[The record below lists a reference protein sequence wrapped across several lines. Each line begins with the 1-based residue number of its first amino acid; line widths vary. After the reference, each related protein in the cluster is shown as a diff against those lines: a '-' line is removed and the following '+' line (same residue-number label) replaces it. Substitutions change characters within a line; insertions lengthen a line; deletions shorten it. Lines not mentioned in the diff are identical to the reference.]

1 MKYLYLDQNGWIYLA
16 KGWHEGKG
24 ELYEIASKI
33 KEEVD
38 KGNLR
43 VTLSLVNI
51 LESRR
56 ISNRE
61 RRERLINFMMDL
73 SKGYSIFPFDDWVI
87 ESEIFRLFRNKI
99 GQGDIDI
106 KSRIINQG
114 ISNLVGA
121 QPTIQ
126 GDIPEDKKEE
136 MIKKVNS
143 VETMRLLLLSE
154 RKDISSS
161 FIKEAERFEKV
172 RRKERTMN
180 DKTIQYKVV
189 MANYFRDIIFPK
201 MEIIHKKMK
210 LPNDFLINEN
220 MNEKDW
226 INLFQQLPATYS
238 YFSLTDR
245 RDRDFNKKI
254 EDNDLYDLFGF
265 TMGVSYCD
273 IFFGEKRFVDL
284 AKKSKLDKI
293 YGTIITSSL
302 EEFKKAIS
310 ELT

>member
-1 MKYLYLDQNGWIYLA
+1 MRYIYLDQNQWIYLA
-16 KGWHEGKG
+16 KGWQDGKG
-24 ELYEIASKI
+24 EYYEVASKI
-33 KEEVD
+33 KKEVD

-43 VTLSLVNI
+43 VVISLVNI
-51 LESRR
+51 LEARR
-56 ISNRE
+56 ISNKE
-61 RRERLINFMMDL
+61 RREKLINFMMDL
-73 SKGYSIFPFDDWVI
+73 SNGYSIFPFNDWIV
-87 ESEIFRLFRNKI
+87 ESEIIRLFHNKI
-99 GQGDIDI
+99 GKGDIDI
-106 KSRIINQG
+106 KSRIIKQG

-126 GDIPEDKKEE
+126 GDVPEDKKEE

-161 FIKEAERFEKV
+161 FIKDAERFEQV
-172 RRKERTMN
+172 RRKERTLK
-180 DKTIQYKVV
+180 DKTMQYKVV
-189 MANYFRDIIFPK
+189 MANYFRGIIFPQ
-201 MEIIHKKMK
+201 MEIIHKKMN

-273 IFFGEKRFVDL
+273 ILFGEKRFVDL

-302 EEFKKAIS
+302 DEFKKAIF
-310 ELT
+310 